1 MYKLV
6 KPHYS
11 IGGQETESELRV
23 FVTGFKFVPYHE
35 GTSKELMTFDSIDD
49 ALEFMRK
56 ISGFDCLYINAL
68 IGHNDNYEYE
78 ILKVDGN
85 NLTFVCYIAAI

>member
-11 IGGQETESELRV
+11 IDGHETESELRD
-23 FVTGFKFVPYHE
+23 FVTGPKFVPWFA
-35 GTSKELMTFDSIDD
+35 GTSHELLTFDSIDD